1 MGEKFVGFFILTRVA
16 QTELVTKRL
25 CVTHRNK
32 KSISV
37 VDRFHGVEQRA
48 KQAYRDGEKSKN
60 ALKFL
65 HKALPPFQ
73 NTRKNGRLHHS
84 NKNGGTGFQFLKN
97 NAP

>member
-1 MGEKFVGFFILTRVA
+1 MLGYFILTRVA

-25 CVTHRNK
+25 CITHRNK

-48 KQAYRDGEKSKN
+48 KQAYRDGGREGEKSKN

-84 NKNGGTGFQFLKN
+84 NKNGGTGFQLKN